1 MVTPR
6 EMLSEPACE
15 IVRVK
20 AVLIPLAVRFE
31 IPTDVKEVT
40 PLGRIR
46 AIDGVRVLR
55 FYCIPSAGDIIE
67 FKDSQWRVLG
77 LYHEVRPQK
86 SRLKDQMPIVLTE
99 FISIGSTHA

>member
-6 EMLSEPACE
+6 EIASGPTYET
-15 IVRVK
+15 VKVK
-20 AVLIPLAVRFE
+20 AVLIPLGVRFE
-31 IPTDVKEVT
+31 LPEDAKERTTISRV
-40 PLGRIR
+40 R

-86 SRLKDQMPIVLTE
+86 SKLKDQMPIILTE